1 MVDKSMITFN
11 RFMIYIFLCTLLFF
25 FSCRSNDQHKENFKD
40 YYSNMNQE
48 FIADKSLSINEIE
61 LTLKNKNWTITGKTN
76 KKNIY
81 NELADYADSM
91 LYAFKVNFLPDSS
104 LKDSI
109 YGIVNVSVTPLRQEP
124 QHSSQM
130 VDQAIMGNHVKLY
143 EKVGDWFLCQT
154 EYDYVGWINKT
165 SIIICDTTFFN
176 MWKKNAI
183 YRIKSLQ
190 STVYSNPDILSIP
203 VSDVVL
209 NNIIHK
215 IKDFNGWSQISLP
228 DARIGF
234 ISTKD
239 IILDNHVTKDENL
252 NKKIAERAKSL
263 IGTPYLWG
271 GNSSKGSDCSG
282 FTQTIFR
289 SEGIQLPRDARQQAL
304 LGNKTNVESSI
315 PGDLFFFG
323 DGIKITHVGISLG
336 GMDFIHQGGKVAI
349 NSLDPKSNI
358 YNNYRAE
365 SFMYARRV
373 TTF

>member
-1 MVDKSMITFN
+1 MCIRD
-11 RFMIYIFLCTLLFF
+11 R
-25 FSCRSNDQHKENFKD
+25 
-40 YYSNMNQE
+40 
-48 FIADKSLSINEIE
+48 
-61 LTLKNKNWTITGKTN
+61 
-76 KKNIY
+76 
-81 NELADYADSM
+81 
-91 LYAFKVNFLPDSS
+91 
-104 LKDSI
+104 
-109 YGIVNVSVTPLRQEP
+109 
-124 QHSSQM
+124 
-130 VDQAIMGNHVKLY
+130 
-143 EKVGDWFLCQT
+143 
-154 EYDYVGWINKT
+154 
-165 SIIICDTTFFN
+165 
-176 MWKKNAI
+176 
-183 YRIKSLQ
+183 
-190 STVYSNPDILSIP
+190 
-203 VSDVVL
+203 
-209 NNIIHK
+209 

-239 IILDNHVTKDENL
+239 IISNNHVTKDENL

-304 LGNKTNVESSI
+304 LGNKINVESSI

-323 DGIKITHVGISLG
+323 DGVKITHVGISLG

-349 NSLDPKSNI
+349 NSLNPNSNI